1 MQQNQLINI
10 AYENIVLKSRGYF
23 GIHETEFLF
32 PASKIGDGETNER
45 SKAWILKYI
54 DENANNM
61 DLMYKLFLVVGNQND
76 NARAEYIIEFL
87 KKNKSF
93 VDFKE
98 INLFPTSE
106 SRSGSEV
113 PRIDHKIIFLQ
124 NILKNET
131 LKGVDFIRHRYY
143 LKQLLGFKAKQKK
156 DIQIR
161 EYQDDFLN

>member
-1 MQQNQLINI
+1 
-10 AYENIVLKSRGYF
+10 
-23 GIHETEFLF
+23 
-32 PASKIGDGETNER
+32 
-45 SKAWILKYI
+45 
-54 DENANNM
+54 
-61 DLMYKLFLVVGNQND
+61 MYKLFLVVGNQND

-98 INLFPTSE
+98 INLFPTTE
-106 SRSGSEV
+106 SWSGSEV

-131 LKGVDFIRHRYY
+131 LKGLDFIRHRDY
-143 LKQLLGFKAKQKK
+143 LNQLLGFKTKQKK